1 VRSKSWNRRLSGF
14 QSHDRRRCGSSCAKV
29 AGNGIAVRKTEQTP
43 PPDPRLQDYQLSVFQ
58 CGSWDHIHNANFQ
71 GECEGVTL
79 GSAPNTYTCPSI
91 PASPVSSSPY
101 LKPTTIVWPHS
112 VSTFQ
117 RSRSNRILCSPRRI
131 AAIAPR
137 SSVHSFRACRPD
149 SAVMKNTSFCKYC
162 VDTSVA
168 AFKKPDRLL

>member
-1 VRSKSWNRRLSGF
+1 MSVTVRV
-14 QSHDRRRCGSSCAKV
+14 RRCISTTVCGRSHGIEDFRISRVTDAVQV
-29 AGNGIAVRKTEQTP
+29 APKLRETGLRSARPNAQPP

-101 LKPTTIVWPHS
+101 LKPTITARPHS

-117 RSRSNRILCSPRRI
+117 
-131 AAIAPR
+131 
-137 SSVHSFRACRPD
+137 
-149 SAVMKNTSFCKYC
+149 
-162 VDTSVA
+162 
-168 AFKKPDRLL
+168 KKQVKPHALLPALHC